1 MGHAWM
7 VHAGLFISML
17 VVRAWPGLAQK
28 GRHGNPR
35 RNKNGFFFSLGL
47 GGRRSSLGHFGL
59 WLALAGF
66 GTMVKFAPP
75 R

>member
-1 MGHAWM
+1 MATLGETKM
-7 VHAGLFISML
+7 D
-17 VVRAWPGLAQK
+17 
-28 GRHGNPR
+28 
-35 RNKNGFFFSLGL
+35 FFFSLGL

-75 R
+75 H